1 VLGSSSSYQLA
12 TQWIASYV
20 LLYRTWHLQREKT
33 LNEDAGGRKNY
44 QQHPNK
50 VSALYLRQDSME
62 RMRNRYYNIN
72 LAETI
77 N

>member
-1 VLGSSSSYQLA
+1 MLGSSSSYQLA

-20 LLYRTWHLQREKT
+20 LLYRTWHLQRGKT

-44 QQHPNK
+44 QHHSIK
-50 VSALYLRQDSME
+50 VPAWYLRQNISD

-72 LAETI
+72 PAETI